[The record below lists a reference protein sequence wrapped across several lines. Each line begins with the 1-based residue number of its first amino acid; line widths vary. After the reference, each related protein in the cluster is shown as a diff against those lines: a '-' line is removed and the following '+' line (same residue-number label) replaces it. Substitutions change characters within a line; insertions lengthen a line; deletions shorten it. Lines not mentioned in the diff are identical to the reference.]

1 MYAIYNLINRNRLT
15 SLSCIIF
22 AYVIITL
29 WSIHLD
35 LRHYLNPHSKEWH
48 QPQITNVLFPELI
61 SPEKWSF
68 NFELTE
74 KILSRSKLNENE
86 DLLINSQLTDVL
98 IKATASLPENLNN
111 KQLQRVEFLASN
123 ILVNKAGAQLAS
135 LFTNYYRLEREI
147 KATTSAEQGNS
158 NLEDEISKFKT
169 LTTLQ
174 NNYLGEDIAARLYGK
189 KRIVTAYLYER
200 KKINQNTDLSDK
212 QKQKKL
218 NELQI
223 KFKHIIKNDPNTG
236 L

>member
-1 MYAIYNLINRNRLT
+1 
-15 SLSCIIF
+15 
-22 AYVIITL
+22 
-29 WSIHLD
+29 
-35 LRHYLNPHSKEWH
+35 
-48 QPQITNVLFPELI
+48 VLFPELI

-98 IKATASLPENLNN
+98 IKATASLPENLSN

-147 KATTSAEQGNS
+147 KATTSPEQGNS

-212 QKQKKL
+212 QKQQKL

-223 KFKHIIKNDPNTG
+223 KFKHIIKNDPNTS